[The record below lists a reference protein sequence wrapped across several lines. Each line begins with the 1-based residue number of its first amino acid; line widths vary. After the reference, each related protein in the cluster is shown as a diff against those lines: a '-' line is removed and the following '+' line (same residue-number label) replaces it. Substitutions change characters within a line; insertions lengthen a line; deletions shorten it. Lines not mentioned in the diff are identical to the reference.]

1 MKKND
6 YEIYYLSSFENEL
19 DEIIYYISNILKN
32 KKAASSLLKNI
43 EDSIKERSKNPE
55 IYEVYKS
62 GKEREFVW
70 YRMYVKNFSIFYMV
84 KDNVMEIAHII
95 YSKRDIQRYI

>member
-1 MKKND
+1 MKKNK
-6 YEIYYLSSFENEL
+6 YEICYLSSFENEL
-19 DEIIYYISNILKN
+19 DEIIYYISSILKN
-32 KKAASSLLKNI
+32 KKAATNLLKNI
-43 EDSIKERSKNPE
+43 ESSIKERSKNPE

-62 GKEREFVW
+62 EKEREFVW

-84 KDNVMEIAHII
+84 KENVMEVAHII

>member
-19 DEIIYYISNILKN
+19 DEIIYYISNILKY
-32 KKAASSLLKNI
+32 KKDASSLLKNI